1 MFSTSEEVIRAYDEM
16 RSTIRRYSD
25 KIQKLNDGETECW
38 IEDSALNLFSSGLA
52 AEAYFEDGK
61 VTICSAGAQIR
72 ISLEKEKIV
81 CDGKESH
88 NKIISWMSCDKEH
101 LYELEQDT
109 KPKKQV
115 IL

>member
-1 MFSTSEEVIRAYDEM
+1 MLLSEEEARAYEGM
-16 RSTIRRYSD
+16 RTIVYIKSK
-25 KIQKLNDGETECW
+25 KIRELNDGETEIW
-38 IEDSALNLFSSGLA
+38 IKDFDLNLLA
-52 AEAYFEDGK
+52 TGSASDAKFENGAEIVEP
-61 VTICSAGAQIR
+61 AGAQIR